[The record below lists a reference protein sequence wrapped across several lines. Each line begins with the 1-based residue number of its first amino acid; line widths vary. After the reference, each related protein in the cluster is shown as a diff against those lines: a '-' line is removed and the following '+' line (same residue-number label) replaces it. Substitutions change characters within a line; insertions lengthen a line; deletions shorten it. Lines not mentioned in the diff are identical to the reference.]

1 MREQSLSAISPS
13 HYQAD
18 GIQCIDI
25 TRHMS
30 FAKGNAVKYL
40 WRAGKKDNNSEAQDI
55 KKAMW
60 YLADELNRLGALS
73 SDNTEIIKDIISE

>member
-1 MREQSLSAISPS
+1 MNQQSSSAISPS

-40 WRAGKKDNNSEAQDI
+40 WRAGKKDDNSEAQDI

-73 SDNTEIIKDIISE
+73 DKTTETIKDLIVE

>member
-1 MREQSLSAISPS
+1 MGEQSSSVVSPN
-13 HYQAD
+13 HYKAN
-18 GIQCIDI
+18 GVQCIDI

-73 SDNTEIIKDIISE
+73 DENMETIKGIVSE

>member
-1 MREQSLSAISPS
+1 MNQQSSSAISPN

-73 SDNTEIIKDIISE
+73 DKTTETIKDLIVE

>member
-1 MREQSLSAISPS
+1 MNQQSSSAISPS

-73 SDNTEIIKDIISE
+73 YKTTETIKDLIVE

>member
-1 MREQSLSAISPS
+1 MNQQPSSAISPS
-13 HYQAD
+13 HYQAG

-73 SDNTEIIKDIISE
+73 DKNMETIKDLIVE

>member
-1 MREQSLSAISPS
+1 MNQQPSSAISPS

-40 WRAGKKDNNSEAQDI
+40 WRTGKKDNNSEAQDI

-73 SDNTEIIKDIISE
+73 DNTTETIKDLIVE

>member
-1 MREQSLSAISPS
+1 MNQQSSSAISPS

-25 TRHMS
+25 TRYMS

-73 SDNTEIIKDIISE
+73 DKNMETIKDLIVE

>member
-1 MREQSLSAISPS
+1 MGEQSSSAVSPN
-13 HYQAD
+13 HYKAND
-18 GIQCIDI
+18 VQCIDI
-25 TRHMS
+25 IRHMS

-60 YLADELNRLGALS
+60 YLADELNRLGELS
-73 SDNTEIIKDIISE
+73 DKNMEIIKDIVAE

>member
-1 MREQSLSAISPS
+1 MREQSSSAISPS

-73 SDNTEIIKDIISE
+73 SVNTEIIKDIISE

>member
-1 MREQSLSAISPS
+1 MREQSSSAISPS

-60 YLADELNRLGALS
+60 YLADELNRLGELS
-73 SDNTEIIKDIISE
+73 DKNMEIIKDLIGE

>member
-1 MREQSLSAISPS
+1 MNQQSSSAISPS

-30 FAKGNAVKYL
+30 FDKGNAVKYL

-60 YLADELNRLGALS
+60 YLTDELNRLGELS
-73 SDNTEIIKDIISE
+73 DANMETIKSIVSE